1 MDDELEEI
9 FKNLDANQIYDLND
23 ILIYLTYEEIE
34 INNSELKNYH
44 EFQVLRQIQKKV

>member
-1 MDDELEEI
+1 MDEELEQI
-9 FKNLDANQIYDLND
+9 FKNLDSKQIYELND
-23 ILIYLTYEEIE
+23 ILICLTYEEIE